1 MILPAGV
8 EVTYVDKMDL
18 QVPEAGFIGQMAGEN
33 YYHFLTECLPRL
45 LLLKKA
51 LPAETFRRLPIIV
64 PGGKASVVQYLALLG
79 IEPRLIL
86 RHNET
91 TRIHVS
97 RLHTV
102 DWRSTDTRPDLQFY
116 APRVGLQM
124 VRRALRGRLTTETIA
139 GLARS
144 RPAIV
149 YISRNDTSHRH
160 VKNEYAMMR
169 AVAEALPEYDVVT
182 HLGGNS
188 TGQKAL
194 ELFSRAVV
202 VVGSHGAGLGNVI
215 LCRPGTALIEF
226 SLPSPQMR
234 YYAHLAVAL
243 DLLYEPLPW
252 IEKFREDIEVDPAA
266 VSREVK
272 KMVAKAVEGG
282 WKDSVV
288 EAD

>member
-8 EVTYVDKMDL
+8 EVTYVDKEDMHL
-18 QVPEAGFIGQMAGEN
+18 PQAGFIGQMAGEN
-33 YYHFLTECLPRL
+33 YFHFLTECLPRL
-45 LLLKKA
+45 LILRET
-51 LPAETFRRLPIIV
+51 LPSVTFDQLPIIV
-64 PGGKASVVQYLALLG
+64 PGGKAFVVQYLILLG
-79 IEPRLIL
+79 IKPSLIL

-91 TRIHVS
+91 TRIHVKE
-97 RLHTV
+97 LHTV
-102 DWRSTDTRPDLQFY
+102 DWRATDRRPDLQFY

-124 VRRALRGRLTTETIA
+124 VRRALRSRLTPTAISE
-139 GLARS
+139 LSRR

-160 VKNEYAMMR
+160 VTNEYAMMK

-194 ELFSRAVV
+194 ELFSRAAVV
-202 VVGSHGAGLGNVI
+202 LGSHGAGLGNVI

-243 DLLYEPLPW
+243 DLLSQPLPW
-252 IEKFREDIEVDPAA
+252 IEKFREDIEVSPAA
-266 VSREVK
+266 VVREVQK
-272 KMVAKAVEGG
+272 WAQKAMDGG
-282 WKDSVV
+282 WASSL
-288 EAD
+288 ETGM